1 MIVNSVERPPTGQ
14 TVDDNFL
21 GIGYQNLTEH
31 WTQVKSLLRVE
42 HDLSTKWKI
51 LMSEKVNLV

>member
-1 MIVNSVERPPTGQ
+1 MIVNGVERPPTGQ

-42 HDLSTKWKI
+42 HDLKYDI
-51 LMSEKVNLV
+51 HDPAE